1 MRAAMSNP
9 ESPRSNAAA
18 LRRLDYVDMMVRA
31 TRDEEMISLAARCIL
46 QEFDLYYVES
56 RRIPALA
63 KAAFEARDPGRSIS
77 LSHRRLSI
85 FSESVRALAEQLLRV
100 YPLLAHD
107 EGLWQGIERQYLP
120 LIAGRYEEDL
130 AMAFLNAARR
140 LIFRDEWQPVD
151 YFFGRAARRASP
163 VKIYIHRDYPGG
175 AGLCP
180 ETVVEILESPRFSA
194 PFRDLEG
201 DAERVAHRVNEA
213 LGFDGHDPEVVRV
226 IQMIEAGFY
235 RNRGAYL
242 VGRIVLRE
250 RSVVPFVLALEND
263 ESGIYVDAV
272 LTSEQE
278 VHNIFSSTLANFHV
292 TDPHYHELAAFL
304 HGIMPSRALGLHYTT
319 IGFNHV
325 GKVAVMEELRG
336 ELDASGE
343 RFETALGFRGSVAIA
358 FSARSSAYVLKII
371 RDEPTENYKWGHF
384 AGIESVLEKYGRV
397 HEINRTGSMLDNV
410 IYNSIRLE
418 RDWFSPALLD
428 ELLADAAQCVSAQ
441 GGSLIFKHLIVQPKM
456 LPLPLFLETA
466 SRADAEAAVINLG
479 HCIKN
484 NAAANIFNKDLD
496 GRNYGVSHFHK
507 VYLFDYDALEN
518 FTEVKIRTN
527 LDRVEGEEDIPDWF
541 FEEGVIF
548 LPEEI
553 ESGLRIH
560 DRSLRRLF
568 REAHGDLLTTGY
580 WEGLQRDLRSGR
592 VPRIRIYPEACKL
605 VGEEE
610 RS

>member
-1 MRAAMSNP
+1 
-9 ESPRSNAAA
+9 
-18 LRRLDYVDMMVRA
+18 MMVRA
-31 TRDEEMISLAARCIL
+31 TRDDEMISLAARCIL

-56 RRIPALA
+56 RGIPAHA
-63 KAAFEARDPGRSIS
+63 KAAFEAGDPGRSVS
-77 LSHRRLSI
+77 LSRRRLSI
-85 FSESVRALAEQLLRV
+85 FSESVRSLAVQLQRV

-120 LIAGRYEEDL
+120 LIQGRYEEDL
-130 AMAFLNAARR
+130 AIAFLNAARR

-151 YFFGRAARRASP
+151 YFFGRAARRSSP
-163 VKIYIHRDYPGG
+163 VRVYIHQDYRGG
-175 AGLCP
+175 AGLRP
-180 ETVVEILESPRFSA
+180 EIVAEILQGPGFSR

-201 DAERVAHRVNEA
+201 DAERVARRVNES
-213 LGFDGHDPEVVRV
+213 LGFDGRDPDVIRV
-226 IQMIEAGFY
+226 IQIVEAGFY

-250 RSVVPFVLALEND
+250 RSMVPFVLALEND
-263 ESGIYVDAV
+263 DSGIFVDAV
-272 LTSEQE
+272 LTGEQE

-292 TDPHYHELAAFL
+292 TDPHYHELADFL
-304 HGIMPSRALGLHYTT
+304 HSVMPSRALGLHYTT

-325 GKVAVMEELRG
+325 GKVAVMEELRH
-336 ELDASGE
+336 ELGASGE
-343 RFETALGFRGSVAIA
+343 RFDTAPGFLGSVAIA
-358 FSARSSAYVLKII
+358 FSAPSSAYVLKII
-371 RDEPTENYKWGHF
+371 RDKPTDKYKWGHF
-384 AGIESVLEKYGRV
+384 EGIESVLAKYRQV

-410 IYNSIRLE
+410 IYNNIRLE
-418 RDWFSPALLD
+418 RDWFSEAILE
-428 ELLADAAQCVSAQ
+428 ELLTNAEQTVSAQ

-456 LPLPLFLETA
+456 NPLPLFLETA
-466 SRADAEAAVINLG
+466 RRADAEAAVINLG

-507 VYLFDYDALEN
+507 VYLYDYDALEV

-541 FEEGVIF
+541 FEEGVVF

-553 ESGLRIH
+553 EAGLRIH

-568 REAHGDLLTTGY
+568 REVHGDLLTTDY
-580 WEGLQRDLRSGR
+580 WESLQEDLRCGR
-592 VPRIRIYPEACKL
+592 VPRIRIYPEACTL
-605 VGEEE
+605 SAEPEEA
-610 RS
+610 

>member
-1 MRAAMSNP
+1 MPSPPPPQTAAP
-9 ESPRSNAAA
+9 
-18 LRRLDYVDMMVRA
+18 RRLDYVGMMVRA
-31 TRDEEMISLAARCIL
+31 TRDEEMIALAARCIL
-46 QEFDLYYVES
+46 QEFELYYVES
-56 RRIPALA
+56 RGIPARA
-63 KAAFEARDPGRSIS
+63 QEAFEARDPGSS
-77 LSHRRLSI
+77 VALSHRRLSI
-85 FSESVRALAEQLLRV
+85 FSESIRALAEQLQRV

-120 LIAGRYEEDL
+120 LIQGRYEEDL

-140 LIFRDEWQPVD
+140 VIFRDEWQPVD

-163 VKIYIHRDYPGG
+163 VQVYIHRDFPGG
-175 AGLCP
+175 PGLRS
-180 ETVVEILESPRFSA
+180 ETVAEILEIPGFSR

-201 DAERVAHRVNEA
+201 DAARVAEQVNEA
-213 LGFDGHDPEVVRV
+213 LGFDGRDPEVIRV
-226 IQMIEAGFY
+226 IQMIDAGFY

-250 RSVVPFVLALEND
+250 RSRVPFVLALETD
-263 ESGIYVDAV
+263 DSGIFVDAV
-272 LTSEQE
+272 LTGEQE

-304 HGIMPSRALGLHYTT
+304 HGIMPGRALGLHYST

-343 RFETALGFRGSVAIA
+343 RFDVAAGFRGSVAIA
-358 FSARSSAYVLKII
+358 FSAPSSAYVLKII
-371 RDEPTENYKWGHF
+371 RDEPTENYKWGAF
-384 AGIESVLEKYGRV
+384 EGIDSVLEKYRRV

-410 IYNSIRLE
+410 IYNNIRLD
-418 RDWFSPALLD
+418 RDWFAPALLED
-428 ELLADAAQCVSAQ
+428 LLTHAAQSVTAQ

-456 LPLPLFLETA
+456 LPLPLFLESA
-466 SRADAEAAVINLG
+466 SRAEAEAAVINLG

-496 GRNYGVSHFHK
+496 GRNYGVSRFHK
-507 VYLFDYDALEN
+507 VYLYDYDALEV

-527 LDRVEGEEDIPDWF
+527 SDRVEGEEDIPDWF
-541 FEEGVIF
+541 FEEGVVF

-560 DRSLRRLF
+560 DRALRRLF
-568 REAHGDLLTTGY
+568 RDVHGDLLTTDY
-580 WEGLQRDLRSGR
+580 WERLQADLKDGR

-605 VGEEE
+605 VAEDLVSEP
-610 RS
+610 